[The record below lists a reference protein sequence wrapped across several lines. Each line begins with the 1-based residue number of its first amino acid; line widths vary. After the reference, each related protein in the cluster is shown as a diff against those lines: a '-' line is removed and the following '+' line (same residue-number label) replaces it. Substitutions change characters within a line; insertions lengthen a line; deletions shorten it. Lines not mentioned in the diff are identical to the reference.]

1 MKRFSFS
8 LAYIDGSRSILY
20 LALGQI
26 VAVALAILLQAVVNP
41 WWLWL
46 SVSTVFIYQL
56 AMYWLMRQ
64 FYDYQRSLVVLI
76 FGLVC
81 LGLAVNFVTHVT
93 NIRLPN
99 DLPIVVYLS
108 GFYPYQ
114 TDTYDPGSV
123 AVYYASFAHVIALTL
138 LLPLWLLAGEGL
150 WNSES
155 MPRILKNLDL
165 TADFYLD
172 KLSFRLNQSRYSWAG
187 FLLVLSALT
196 ITVVV
201 GSASVLL

>member
-20 LALGQI
+20 IALGQI
-26 VAVALAILLQAVVNP
+26 IAVALAILLQAVVNP
-41 WWLWL
+41 WWLWI
-46 SVSTVFIYQL
+46 SISTVFMYQL

-81 LGLAVNFVTHVT
+81 LGLAVNLVTYVT

-99 DLPIVVYLS
+99 DLPIVMYLN

-114 TDTYDPGSV
+114 TTTYDPGSV
-123 AVYYASFAHVIALTL
+123 AVYYASFAHLIALIL
-138 LLPLWLLAGEGL
+138 LLPLWLLAGKGL
-150 WNSES
+150 WNRES
-155 MPRILKNLDL
+155 MPKILKKLDL

-172 KLSFRLNQSRYSWAG
+172 KMSFHLNQSRYSWAG
-187 FLLVLSALT
+187 LLLVLSTLAVA
-196 ITVVV
+196 VVV